1 MYIWYI
7 LLMKKYIFN
16 KNLTPNKN
24 NIAMK
29 KNFLKDKNTDV
40 KVAKLKNNSVENG
53 IVIFIAVL
61 LLTNLLI
68 SLKVLFG

>member
-1 MYIWYI
+1 
-7 LLMKKYIFN
+7 
-16 KNLTPNKN
+16 
-24 NIAMK
+24 MK
-29 KNFLKDKNTDV
+29 KNFFKNKNAYV

-68 SLKVLFG
+68 SLKILFG